1 MKKALWLGLL
11 VAAIFLIQIGTAS
24 STSAGS
30 GGAASELLPNLIPL
44 PVDEVRFQTVGEKTF
59 LRFSVTSWNN
69 GLGPLELVARDTAS
83 NNPKVYHRVYR
94 DDGGYDDHLA
104 GSFVFYDHT
113 ATSTL
118 KTTPSIR

>member
-44 PVDEVRFQTVGEKTF
+44 PVDEVRLQTVGGKPS
-59 LRFSVTSWNN
+59 SVS
-69 GLGPLELVARDTAS
+69 A
-83 NNPKVYHRVYR
+83 
-94 DDGGYDDHLA
+94 
-104 GSFVFYDHT
+104 
-113 ATSTL
+113 
-118 KTTPSIR
+118 